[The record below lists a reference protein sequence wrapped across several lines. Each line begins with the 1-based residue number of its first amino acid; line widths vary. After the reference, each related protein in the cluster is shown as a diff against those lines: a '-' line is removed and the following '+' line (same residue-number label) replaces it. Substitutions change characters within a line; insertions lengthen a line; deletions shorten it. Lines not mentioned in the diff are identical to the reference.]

1 MKKQTGR
8 INRQEAARIARQ
20 ITRKT
25 GQERLYGYDPTDD
38 YAQGTP
44 MA

>member
-1 MKKQTGR
+1 MAKNKGT
-8 INRQEAARIARQ
+8 INRPEAKEIARQ
-20 ITRKT
+20 ITEAT
-25 GQERLYGYDPTDD
+25 QEERLYGYDPGDK

>member
-1 MKKQTGR
+1 MTKNKGT
-8 INRQEAARIARQ
+8 INRPEAEKIARQ
-20 ITRKT
+20 ITKASPE
-25 GQERLYGYDPTDD
+25 ERLYGYDPGDD

>member
-1 MKKQTGR
+1 MAKKTGN
-8 INRQEAARIARQ
+8 INRPEAARIARQ
-20 ITRKT
+20 ITRKNRE
-25 GQERLYGYDPTDD
+25 ERLYGYDPADD